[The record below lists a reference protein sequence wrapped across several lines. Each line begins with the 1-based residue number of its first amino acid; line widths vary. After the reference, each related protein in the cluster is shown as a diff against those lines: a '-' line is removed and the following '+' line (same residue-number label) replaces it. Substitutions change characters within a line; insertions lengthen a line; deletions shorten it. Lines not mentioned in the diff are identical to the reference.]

1 LEVRDVVSRLGAECR
16 EFVLSNYERELSK
29 LAEATSANVGDLA
42 RCLAALG
49 SDLRLRILLLLTSSS
64 KPLPACLISAL
75 LGKNPQL
82 VSYHLRVLRECG
94 IVREI
99 EVDKFRLYTVD
110 RDALAMIVLQLSRAL
125 NLDICRER

>member
-1 LEVRDVVSRLGAECR
+1 MELESVIAKLGTECR
-16 EFVLSNYERELSK
+16 DFVLANYERELSA
-29 LAEATSANVGDLA
+29 LAKAVATSLEDVAK
-42 RCLAALG
+42 CLAALG
-49 SDLRLRILLLLTSSS
+49 SALRLRILLLLSNSS
-64 KPLPACLISAL
+64 KPLPTCLISAL

-110 RDALAMIVLQLSRAL
+110 RDALARIVLQLSRAL
-125 NLDICRER
+125 NLDICGER